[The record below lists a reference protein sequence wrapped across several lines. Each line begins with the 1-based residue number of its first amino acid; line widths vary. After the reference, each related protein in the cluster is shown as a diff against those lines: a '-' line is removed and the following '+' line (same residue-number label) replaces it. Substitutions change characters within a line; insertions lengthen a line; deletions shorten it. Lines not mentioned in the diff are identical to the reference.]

1 MGFGHSHDAC
11 FITLQNDSRLTI
23 KPRIRERN
31 TRNENLKHVD
41 FCTACYEKKF
51 ISCNP
56 RLSLN
61 PNLTCVV
68 SLYAKN
74 FFNPITYFLPPGI
87 IALERCQGRFD
98 IFHMF
103 ACKSPGIF
111 VYGRGWLGIFLI
123 NKKKSCACTDLNN
136 FIIFFTLWKL
146 LLREYIWKGT
156 IQQLISLKKERP
168 YSVYVTANILDKRTR
183 TNFLVRLNT

>member
-1 MGFGHSHDAC
+1 MPALAANQIKNNLEKMGFGHSHDAC
-11 FITLQNDSRLTI
+11 FITLKNDSRLTK

-87 IALERCQGRFD
+87 IALQRCQGRFD
-98 IFHMF
+98 IFYV
-103 ACKSPGIF
+103 CLQVPGDI
-111 VYGRGWLGIFLI
+111 
-123 NKKKSCACTDLNN
+123 C
-136 FIIFFTLWKL
+136 LWKGMVRYFPNQEKEKL
-146 LLREYIWKGT
+146 PMLR
-156 IQQLISLKKERP
+156 LK
-168 YSVYVTANILDKRTR
+168 
-183 TNFLVRLNT
+183 